1 MTNDLEISPDLFDNE
16 EQNNQEENLLDL
28 SLSSAPEINSP
39 ENEKAIPNAELPSE
53 LHDQIDEVLQL
64 DDDPAEDELTKFI
77 SKARREGFNCLD
89 LSKKNISEFPQ
100 ILLEFPALQVILSFC
115 DTSLSHSPI
124 D

>member
-1 MTNDLEISPDLFDNE
+1 MTNDLEISPDLFENE
-16 EQNNQEENLLDL
+16 EQNNQTENLSDL
-28 SLSSAPEINSP
+28 SLSSPED
-39 ENEKAIPNAELPSE
+39 EEAIPNAEFPPE
-53 LHDQIDEVLQL
+53 LHDQIDE
-64 DDDPAEDELTKFI
+64 DPTEDELTKFI

-100 ILLEFPALQVILSFC
+100 ILLEFPALQVILPLS